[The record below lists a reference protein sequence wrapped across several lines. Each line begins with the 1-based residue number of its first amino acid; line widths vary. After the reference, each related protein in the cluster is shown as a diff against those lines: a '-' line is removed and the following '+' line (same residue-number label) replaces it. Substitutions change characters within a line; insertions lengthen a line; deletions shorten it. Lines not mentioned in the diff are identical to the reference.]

1 MTSESINQTYN
12 SKDKLLSNSDN
23 NSSKIIPESSEIK
36 PEEKKEINSSS
47 SSNEKEKE
55 ITDIL
60 SQYLNPERLIPYNDM
75 LKKNIRTFNL
85 FQNND
90 KKLEDNLEKYF
101 KDKSNMG
108 NLKIEIN
115 FKFTCDYESIENEL
129 KEFFELFGEI

>member
-36 PEEKKEINSSS
+36 PEEKKENNSSS

-101 KDKSNMG
+101 KYG
-108 NLKIEIN
+108 Q
-115 FKFTCDYESIENEL
+115 FKDRNKFQIYL
-129 KEFFELFGEI
+129 